1 MISVQITEE
10 RYMELLRYEA
20 EHLRRAKRTEKN
32 RKCSSND
39 IKSLTLNAAH
49 RAMITDKLT
58 DRFLISTARE
68 EFRALR
74 PGATIGANNL
84 AFQRGIT
91 ALRESGA
98 IVATTNP
105 KVFKFNP
112 ESKS

>member
-1 MISVQITEE
+1 
-10 RYMELLRYEA
+10 MELLRYEA
-20 EHLRRAKRTEKN
+20 EYLKFKKRDDRRKRP
-32 RKCSSND
+32 D
-39 IKSLTLNAAH
+39 IKPFILNAIQH
-49 RAMITDKLT
+49 AMLTDKFT

-74 PGATIGANNL
+74 PDATIGANNL

-105 KVFKFNP
+105 KVFKFDPVSEN
-112 ESKS
+112 

>member
-1 MISVQITEE
+1 MISIEITEE

-20 EHLRRAKRTEKN
+20 EYLKFKKRDDRRKRP
-32 RKCSSND
+32 D
-39 IKSLTLNAAH
+39 IKPFILNAIH

-91 ALRESGA
+91 ALRESGT
-98 IVATTNP
+98 IIATTNP